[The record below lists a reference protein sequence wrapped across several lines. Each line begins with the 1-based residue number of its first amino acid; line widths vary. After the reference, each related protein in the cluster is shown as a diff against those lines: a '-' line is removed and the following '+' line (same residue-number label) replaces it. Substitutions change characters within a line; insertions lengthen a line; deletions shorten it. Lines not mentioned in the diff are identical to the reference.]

1 MTATTTAPTTT
12 TTPTDLLRIADLTA
26 MQLDALLDLA
36 DEMKDGPIWW
46 TAARHGTAVACL
58 FDKPSTRTRVSF
70 EVAAHRLGML
80 PIMLRPDELQLGR
93 GEPLA
98 DTARVLSSYTA
109 AIVVRTFA
117 QATLEELADA
127 ASIPVVNALTDDHHP
142 CQALADLLTLR
153 RHYGDLEGIRL
164 AYVGDGNNV
173 AHSLMEA
180 GALAGMHVTVATPR
194 GYEPDPDV
202 TSTTMELAA
211 THGGSIE
218 VMHDPRNAVTDAE
231 AVYTDVWVSMG
242 EDAEHERRMRDL
254 QAYQVNDSLMRAAA
268 PEAVFMHCLPA
279 HRGLEVTAEVIDG
292 PSSIVWEQAANR
304 LPTEQ
309 ATLRTLTGSD
319 HGAGR

>member
-1 MTATTTAPTTT
+1 
-12 TTPTDLLRIADLTA
+12 
-26 MQLDALLDLA
+26 
-36 DEMKDGPIWW
+36 MKDGSGYW
-46 TAARHGTAVACL
+46 TAPHSGAAVAFL

-93 GEPLA
+93 GEPLP

-117 QATLEELADA
+117 QATLEELAAA
-127 ASIPVVNALTDDHHP
+127 ASVPVINALTDDHHP

-153 RHYGDLEGIRL
+153 RHYGYLEGIRL

-180 GALAGMHVTVATPR
+180 AALSGMHMTVATPP
-194 GYEPDPDV
+194 GYAPDPDV
-202 TSTTMELAA
+202 TRRTIELAGV
-211 THGGSIE
+211 HGGSIH
-218 VMHDPRNAVTDAE
+218 VLHDPRRAVADAD

-242 EDAEHERRMRDL
+242 EDAESERRLSDL
-254 QAYQVNDSLMRAAA
+254 KAYQVNDSLMRLAARD
-268 PEAVFMHCLPA
+268 AVFMHCLPA

-292 PSSIVWEQAANR
+292 PSSVVWEQAANR

-309 ATLRTLTGSD
+309 ALLRMLTG
-319 HGAGR
+319 GPQKAGE

>member
-1 MTATTTAPTTT
+1 VTATATTT
-12 TTPTDLLRIADLTA
+12 TPSDLLRIADLSAT
-26 MQLDALLDLA
+26 QLNELLDLA
-36 DEMKDGPIWW
+36 AEMKKGPSWW
-46 TAARHGTAVACL
+46 TTAAHGPAVACL

-98 DTARVLSSYTA
+98 DTARVLSGYTA

-153 RHYGDLEGIRL
+153 RHYGYLKGMRL

-180 GALAGMHVTVATPR
+180 GALSGMHVRVATPS
-194 GYEPDPDV
+194 GYEPHPDV
-202 TSTTMELAA
+202 IGRTTELAGA
-211 THGGSIE
+211 HGGSIT
-218 VMHDPRNAVTDAE
+218 VVHDPRSAVVDAD

-242 EDAEHERRMRDL
+242 EDAEHERRLRDL
-254 QAYQVNDSLMRAAA
+254 QAYQVNDTLMGAAA
-268 PEAVFMHCLPA
+268 PHAVFMHCLPA

-292 PSSIVWEQAANR
+292 PSSIVWEQATNR
-304 LPTEQ
+304 LPTAQ
-309 ATLRTLTGSD
+309 AALHTLIGGSD
-319 HGAGR
+319 QSGE

>member
-1 MTATTTAPTTT
+1 MAATDTTTT
-12 TTPTDLLRIADLTA
+12 TTPSDLLRVADLTA
-26 MQLDALLDLA
+26 GQLTALLDLA
-36 DEMKDGPIWW
+36 EAMKRDPGSWVDEHPG
-46 TAARHGTAVACL
+46 AAIACL

-127 ASIPVVNALTDDHHP
+127 ASVPVVNALTDDHHP
-142 CQALADLLTLR
+142 CQAFADLLTLR
-153 RHYGDLEGIRL
+153 RHYGQLDGLRL

-180 GALAGMHVTVATPR
+180 GALLGMDVALGCP
-194 GYEPDPDV
+194 GEYFPDPAIVDWCR
-202 TSTTMELAA
+202 STAA
-211 THGGSIE
+211 QTGGSIE
-218 VMHDPRNAVTDAE
+218 LNTDPRLAVAGAD

-242 EDAEHERRMRDL
+242 EDAERDRRLADL
-254 QAYQVNDSLMRAAA
+254 QAFQVNEALMRVAKRH
-268 PEAVFMHCLPA
+268 AVFMHCLPA

-304 LPTEQ
+304 LSTEQ
-309 ATLRTLTGSD
+309 AALHTLI
-319 HGAGR
+319 GR

>member
-1 MTATTTAPTTT
+1 VTATATTT
-12 TTPTDLLRIADLTA
+12 TPSDLLRIADLSAT
-26 MQLDALLDLA
+26 QLNELLDLA
-36 DEMKDGPIWW
+36 AEMKKGPSRWT
-46 TAARHGTAVACL
+46 TAAHGPAVACL

-98 DTARVLSSYTA
+98 DTARVLSGYTA

-153 RHYGDLEGIRL
+153 RHYGYLKGMRL

-180 GALAGMHVTVATPR
+180 GALSGMHVRVATPR
-194 GYEPDPDV
+194 GYEPHSDV
-202 TSTTMELAA
+202 IGTTTELADA
-211 THGGSIE
+211 HGGS
-218 VMHDPRNAVTDAE
+218 VTVVHDPRSAVVDAD

-242 EDAEHERRMRDL
+242 EDAEHERRLWDL
-254 QAYQVNDSLMRAAA
+254 QAYQVNDTLMGAAA
-268 PEAVFMHCLPA
+268 PHAVFMHCLPA

-292 PSSIVWEQAANR
+292 PSSIVWEQATNR
-304 LPTEQ
+304 LPTAQ
-309 ATLRTLTGSD
+309 AALHTLIGGSD
-319 HGAGR
+319 QSGK

>member
-1 MTATTTAPTTT
+1 MTATATTT
-12 TTPTDLLRIADLTA
+12 TPSDLLRIADLTA
-26 MQLDALLDLA
+26 TQLNALLDLA
-36 DEMKDGPIWW
+36 DEMKDGPTWW
-46 TAARHGTAVACL
+46 TTARNSTAIACL

-127 ASIPVVNALTDDHHP
+127 ASVPVVNALTDDHHP

-153 RHYGDLEGIRL
+153 RHYGYLEGIRL

-194 GYEPDPDV
+194 GYGPDPDV
-202 TSTTMELAA
+202 TRTAIELACA
-211 THGGSIE
+211 HGGSVN
-218 VMHDPRNAVTDAE
+218 VMHDPRGAVDNVD
-231 AVYTDVWVSMG
+231 AVYTGAWVSMG
-242 EDAEHERRMRDL
+242 EDAERERRVRDL
-254 QAYQVNDSLMRAAA
+254 QAYQVDDALMREAA
-268 PEAVFMHCLPA
+268 PGAVFMHCLPA

-292 PSSIVWEQAANR
+292 PASIVWEQAANR

-309 ATLRTLTGSD
+309 ATLHTLIG
-319 HGAGR
+319 GARE